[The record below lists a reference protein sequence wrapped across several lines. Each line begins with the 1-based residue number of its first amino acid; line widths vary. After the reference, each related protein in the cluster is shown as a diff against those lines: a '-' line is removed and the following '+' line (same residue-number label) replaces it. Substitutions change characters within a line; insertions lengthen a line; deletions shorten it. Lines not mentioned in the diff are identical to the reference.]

1 MTEKIENV
9 LNEFNQKIE
18 DADDSAKIEA
28 LRVEFMGKKGK
39 VTDLL
44 VSLRDVP
51 NDQKRE
57 MGMKLN
63 ELKTQ
68 ISAKLDQK
76 IQEIKDAETLKEINS
91 MDEIDYTLPVHTKSG
106 SLHPRTII
114 QKQVED
120 TFVSMGFIIEDGNE
134 VETEY
139 NNFDAVNVPATH
151 PARDTQDTFWLSNG
165 EVLKTQTSAAQNRI
179 LKTYGPKCRVL
190 FPGRCF
196 RNEALDASHENTFF
210 QIEGVVVDENVSVS
224 NLIYF
229 MKEMLKGV
237 FKKDINVRLRP
248 GFFPFT
254 EPSFELD
261 ASCPFCGGRGC
272 STCKG
277 SGWLELCPCGMIHP
291 NVLRE
296 AGVDP
301 DRYNGFAFGLGFD
314 RLVMIRTGLSDI
326 RYLNSGN
333 TKVLSQFGVRM

>member
-1 MTEKIENV
+1 MTEKINAV
-9 LNEFNQKIE
+9 LDEFNQKLGTV
-18 DADDSAKIEA
+18 ADSAGVEA

-44 VSLRDVP
+44 SGLRDVAV
-51 NDQKRE
+51 DQKRE

-63 ELKTQ
+63 ELKTE
-68 ISAKLDQK
+68 ISSKLETK
-76 IQEIKDAETLKEINS
+76 IEEIKEMEVKREIES
-91 MDEIDYTLPVHTKSG
+91 MDQIDYSLPVSSKKG
-106 SLHPRTII
+106 SLHPRTIL
-114 QKQVED
+114 QKQVEE

-196 RNEALDASHENTFF
+196 RNEDLDASHENTFF

-296 AGVDP
+296 AGVDTEK
-301 DRYNGFAFGLGFD
+301 YNGFAFGLGFD

>member
-1 MTEKIENV
+1 MTEKINDC
-9 LNEFNQKIE
+9 LNEFNQKLE
-18 DADDSAKIEA
+18 TVCDGSAVEA

-44 VSLRDVP
+44 SSLRDVP
-51 NDQKRE
+51 NEQKRE

-63 ELKTQ
+63 ELKTE
-68 ISAKLDQK
+68 ISSRLESK
-76 IQEIKDAETLKEINS
+76 IEEIKQIEVQKQIEAMEQ
-91 MDEIDYTLPVHTKSG
+91 IDYTLPVKTKKG
-106 SLHPRTII
+106 SLHPRTIL
-114 QKQVED
+114 QKQVEE
-120 TFVSMGFIIEDGNE
+120 TFVSMGFVIEDGNE

-139 NNFDAVNVPATH
+139 NNFDAVNVPASH
-151 PARDTQDTFWLSNG
+151 PARDAQDTFWLSNG
-165 EVLKTQTSAAQNRI
+165 QVLKTQTSAAQNRI

-196 RNEALDASHENTFF
+196 RNEDLDACHENTFF

-261 ASCPFCGGRGC
+261 ASCPFCGGKGC
-272 STCKG
+272 PTCKG

-296 AGVDP
+296 AGVDTEK
-301 DRYNGFAFGLGFD
+301 YNGFAFGLGFD
-314 RLVMIRTGLSDI
+314 RLVMIRSGLSDI

>member
-1 MTEKIENV
+1 MTEKINAV
-9 LNEFNQKIE
+9 LKEFE
-18 DADDSAKIEA
+18 EA
-28 LRVEFMGKKGK
+28 ISLAYDPNSVECIRVEYMGKKGK
-39 VTDLL
+39 VTDLMAGL
-44 VSLRDVP
+44 KDVP
-51 NDQKRE
+51 NEQKRE

-63 ELKTQ
+63 TLKQ
-68 ISAKLDQK
+68 EIQGKLEAKIL
-76 IQEIKDAETLKEINS
+76 EIKDLAIQKEIES
-91 MDEIDYTLPVHTKSG
+91 MEELDYTLPVDTKTG
-106 SLHPRTII
+106 SLHPRTIL
-114 QKQVED
+114 QKQVEE
-120 TFVSMGFIIEDGNE
+120 TFISMGFIIEDGNE

-139 NNFDAVNVPATH
+139 NNFDAVNVPASH

-179 LKTYGPKCRVL
+179 LRTYGPKCRVL

-224 NLIYF
+224 NLIFF

-237 FKKDINVRLRP
+237 FKKEINVRLRP

-272 STCKG
+272 STCKN

-301 DRYNGFAFGLGFD
+301 EKYNGFAFGLGFD
-314 RLVMIRTGLSDI
+314 RLVMIRSGLSDI

-333 TKVLSQFGVRM
+333 IKVLKQYGVRM

>member
-1 MTEKIENV
+1 MIEKINDILAV
-9 LNEFNQKIE
+9 ALPKIE
-18 DADDSAKIEA
+18 EAENLESLEA
-28 LRVEFMGKKGK
+28 LRIEYMGKKGK
-39 VTDLL
+39 VTELMPEL
-44 VSLRDVP
+44 KNVP
-51 NDQKRE
+51 NEQKRD
-57 MGMKLN
+57 MGIALN
-63 ELKTQ
+63 NLKNQ
-68 ISAKLDQK
+68 ISDALESRKVVLSEEAVK
-76 IQEIKDAETLKEINS
+76 REIES
-91 MDEIDYTLPVHTKSG
+91 MPEIDFSRPVCTKTG

-120 TFVSMGFIIEDGNE
+120 IFISMGFVVEDGNE

-151 PARDTQDTFWLSNG
+151 PARDAQDTFWLENG
-165 EVLKTQTSAAQNRI
+165 QVLKTQTSAAQNRI
-179 LKTYGPKCRVL
+179 LKTYGPKCKVL

-237 FKKDINVRLRP
+237 FKKDLNVRLRP

-261 ASCPFCGGRGC
+261 ATCPFCGGRGC
-272 STCKG
+272 ATCKN

-296 AGVDP
+296 AGIDP

-326 RYLNSGN
+326 RFLNSGN
-333 TKVLSQFGVRM
+333 IKVLEQFGVRM